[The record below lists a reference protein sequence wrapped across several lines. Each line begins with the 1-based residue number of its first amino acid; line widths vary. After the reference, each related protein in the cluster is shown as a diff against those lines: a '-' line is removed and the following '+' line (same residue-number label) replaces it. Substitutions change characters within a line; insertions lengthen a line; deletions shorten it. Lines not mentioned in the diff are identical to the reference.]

1 MPQTVNVANQM
12 LDATKDEAPQR
23 QKFLVALDDDP
34 DSAELV
40 VRVGRACGYECRAL
54 SDPEAVGPAFKE
66 RCPDVL
72 TLDLSMPQTDGF
84 QMLSLLQEVGFKG
97 ALIVI
102 SGNEDWVRQF
112 ACELAG
118 LKGIA
123 MATHL
128 QKPVDIRTLRDLLK
142 VVQLIV
148 Q

>member
-1 MPQTVNVANQM
+1 MPQTMEVPNEEGLARPK
-12 LDATKDEAPQR
+12 L
-23 QKFLVALDDDP
+23 LIALDDDP

-40 VRVGRACGYECRAL
+40 ARVGRLCGYESRAL
-54 SDPEAVGPAFKE
+54 SDPQAIGPAFKE

-72 TLDLSMPQTDGF
+72 TLDLSMPQKDGF

-97 ALIVI
+97 ALIII

-128 QKPVDIRTLRDLLK
+128 QKPVDIRTLKDLLK
-142 VVQLIV
+142 VVQLVV

>member
-1 MPQTVNVANQM
+1 MPQTTDMPNN
-12 LDATKDEAPQR
+12 DGPGR
-23 QKFLVALDDDP
+23 PKFLIALDDDP

-40 VRVGRACGYECRAL
+40 ARVGKLCGYETRAI
-54 SDPEAVGPAFKE
+54 SDPEAIAPTFKE

-72 TLDLSMPQTDGF
+72 TLDLSMPQQDGF

-102 SGNEDWVRQF
+102 SGNDDWVREF

-128 QKPVDIRTLRDLLK
+128 QKPVDIRTLKDLLK

-148 Q
+148 H

>member
-1 MPQTVNVANQM
+1 MSQTTDTPTNNG
-12 LDATKDEAPQR
+12 PGR
-23 QKFLVALDDDP
+23 PKFLLALDDDP

-40 VRVGRACGYECRAL
+40 ARVGKLCGYETRAI
-54 SDPEAVGPAFKE
+54 SDPQAIGPTFKE

-72 TLDLSMPQTDGF
+72 TLDLSMPQKDGF

-102 SGNEDWVRQF
+102 SGNEDWVREF

-128 QKPVDIRTLRDLLK
+128 QKPVDIRTLKDLLK

-148 Q
+148 H

>member
-1 MPQTVNVANQM
+1 MPQTVEVPAQEG
-12 LDATKDEAPQR
+12 LARPKLLIAI
-23 QKFLVALDDDP
+23 DDHP

-40 VRVGRACGYECRAL
+40 ARVGKGSGYETLAL
-54 SDPEAVGPAFKE
+54 SDPQVITTAFKE
-66 RCPDVL
+66 RCPDVV
-72 TLDLSMPQTDGF
+72 TLDLSMPQKDGF
-84 QMLSLLQEVGFKG
+84 QMLSLLKEVGFKG

-102 SGNEDWVRQF
+102 SGNEDWVREF

-118 LKGIA
+118 LQGIA

-128 QKPVDIRTLRDLLK
+128 QKPVNIKMLKDLLK

>member
-1 MPQTVNVANQM
+1 MPQITDVTTDVPDKQ
-12 LDATKDEAPQR
+12 DPERT
-23 QKFLVALDDDP
+23 KFLIALDDDP

-40 VRVGRACGYECRAL
+40 ARVGRLCGYESRAL
-54 SDPEAVGPAFKE
+54 SDPHAIGPAFKE

-72 TLDLSMPQTDGF
+72 TLDLSMPQKDGF

-128 QKPVDIRTLRDLLK
+128 QKPVDIRTLKDLLK
-142 VVQLIV
+142 VVQLVV

>member
-1 MPQTVNVANQM
+1 MPQTM
-12 LDATKDEAPQR
+12 EAPAHEGLSHP
-23 QKFLVALDDDP
+23 KLLIALDDDP
-34 DSAELV
+34 ASAELV
-40 VRVGRACGYECRAL
+40 ARVGKGCGYETLAL
-54 SDPEAVGPAFKE
+54 SDAQAVVTAFKE
-66 RCPDVL
+66 RCPDVI
-72 TLDLSMPQTDGF
+72 TLDLSMPQKDGF
-84 QMLSLLQEVGFKG
+84 QMLTLLQEIGFKG

-102 SGNEDWVRQF
+102 SGNEDWVREF

-128 QKPVDIRTLRDLLK
+128 QKPVNIKTLRDLLN

>member
-1 MPQTVNVANQM
+1 MPQTMEVPAEEG
-12 LDATKDEAPQR
+12 LARPK
-23 QKFLVALDDDP
+23 LLIALDDDP

-40 VRVGRACGYECRAL
+40 ARVGRSCGYETIAL
-54 SDPEAVGPAFKE
+54 SDPHAIATTFKE

-72 TLDLSMPQTDGF
+72 TLDLSMPQKDGF
-84 QMLSLLQEVGFKG
+84 QMLTLLQEVGFKG

-112 ACELAG
+112 ACELAA

-128 QKPVDIRTLRDLLK
+128 QKPVNIKTLKDLLN

>member
-1 MPQTVNVANQM
+1 MPRTV
-12 LDATKDEAPQR
+12 EAPVQEGLSHP
-23 QKFLVALDDDP
+23 KLLIALDDDP
-34 DSAELV
+34 ASAELV
-40 VRVGRACGYECRAL
+40 ARVGKGCGYETLAL
-54 SDPEAVGPAFKE
+54 SEPQAVVTAFKE
-66 RCPDVL
+66 RCPDVI
-72 TLDLSMPQTDGF
+72 TLDLSMPQKDGF
-84 QMLSLLQEVGFKG
+84 QMLSLLQEIGSKG

-102 SGNEDWVRQF
+102 SGNEDWVREF

-128 QKPVDIRTLRDLLK
+128 QKPVNIKTLRDLLN

>member
-1 MPQTVNVANQM
+1 MEVPAEG
-12 LDATKDEAPQR
+12 LAHRK
-23 QKFLVALDDDP
+23 LLIALDDDP

-40 VRVGRACGYECRAL
+40 ARVGRGCGYETIAL
-54 SDPEAVGPAFKE
+54 SDPQAIATTFKE

-72 TLDLSMPQTDGF
+72 TLDLSMPQKDGF
-84 QMLSLLQEVGFKG
+84 QMLTLLQEVGFKG

-128 QKPVDIRTLRDLLK
+128 QKPVNIKTLKDLLN